1 MRKAQSREWG
11 RSTVS
16 NTPDSQVLSGQRSD
30 HWVEQHE
37 RDKNLIKVVSRE
49 KGDERFRNRVEII
62 F

>member
-1 MRKAQSREWG
+1 M
-11 RSTVS
+11 S

-49 KGDERFRNRVEII
+49 KGDERFGNRVEII